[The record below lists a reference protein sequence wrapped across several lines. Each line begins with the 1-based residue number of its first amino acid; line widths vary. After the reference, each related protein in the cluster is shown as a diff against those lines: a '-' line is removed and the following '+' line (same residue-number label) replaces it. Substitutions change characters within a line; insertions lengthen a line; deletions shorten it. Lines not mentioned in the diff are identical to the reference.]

1 MGKGIRSFFSIST
14 LEDGTP
20 SDISKGYHVETCRR
34 FADVVELASLL
45 SIVAPLR
52 GLPVKT
58 AVSANLADMQNGSY
72 ILISAFWRNSVLA
85 KCAVT
90 YCIKHFTV
98 RTTNLNVLTLIF
110 ELGESKTTI
119 VFCPLGHHCLLD
131 SRSISCSCNEL
142 LTFAIKGQKSIINS
156 CVPSEVKWSEVK

>member
-52 GLPVKT
+52 GLRVKT
-58 AVSANLADMQNGSY
+58 AVSANLADMHNGSY
-72 ILISAFWRNSVLA
+72 ILISAF
-85 KCAVT
+85 
-90 YCIKHFTV
+90 
-98 RTTNLNVLTLIF
+98 
-110 ELGESKTTI
+110 
-119 VFCPLGHHCLLD
+119 
-131 SRSISCSCNEL
+131 
-142 LTFAIKGQKSIINS
+142 
-156 CVPSEVKWSEVK
+156 